1 MRGPFLFSLVVL
13 CYAVRSPHLFS
24 QVRYPHLVKESTPVI
39 HYRRGELSHNAK
51 KVCIQYFPFKY
62 AFPYWASC
70 LFFFQMLDATLTDI
84 AHREIAHEEESER
97 LEEMERLRFEAERM
111 TVVRKVGGFG
121 GEKSEIFVKS
131 TELPAKNRDFNT
143 MKHTD
148 VDESLPTDDPSEDDS
163 NDELDIDVDDGDELE
178 AAAAAFVSPVRRRI
192 STADQ
197 LTVPTPGPIAPTPS
211 ALMSPVI
218 TNYHGEG
225 G

>member
-1 MRGPFLFSLVVL
+1 VRGPFLFLLIVL
-13 CYAVRSPHLFS
+13 CYGIRSPHLYS

-51 KVCIQYFPFKY
+51 KVYILYFPFKY
-62 AFPYWASC
+62 AFPYLTSC

-84 AHREIAHEEESER
+84 AHREIAREEERER

-111 TVVRKVGGFG
+111 TIVRNVGGFG

-131 TELPAKNRDFNT
+131 TESPAKNRDFNT

-148 VDESLPTDDPSEDDS
+148 ADESLPPDDPSEDDS
-163 NDELDIDVDDGDELE
+163 NDELDIDNGDELE

-197 LTVPTPGPIAPTPS
+197 LTVPTPGLIAPTPS

-225 G
+225 R